1 MARVVHQP
9 AFLLHTRAY
18 RETSAL
24 LEMLTLDHGRVGLI
38 YKGAKRSPKRA
49 AQLQS
54 FHELRVSWSG
64 RGELPS
70 LTDLEITGASR
81 LATPR
86 LKICGL
92 YLNELL
98 MNLLPRNSPGEELY
112 RCYDATLS
120 QLDGQTAIEPS
131 LRRFELHLL
140 KLSGYGP
147 QLEFEAASER
157 AIDPEAYYYY
167 DNERGPVPSAPDA
180 EHSQALVSGRTLQA
194 LRAAKLP
201 DATLAGESRALLR
214 GIIDYQLRG
223 KKLISREIMKYL
235 ADG

>member
-9 AFLLHTRAY
+9 AFLLHARAY
-18 RETSAL
+18 RETSAI

-54 FHELRVSWSG
+54 FRELRVSWSG
-64 RGELPS
+64 RGELQT
-70 LTDLEITGASR
+70 LTDLEITGAAR

-112 RCYDATLS
+112 HSYEATLN
-120 QLDGQTAIEPS
+120 QLNAQTTVEPT
-131 LRRFELHLL
+131 LRRFELYLL

-167 DNERGPVPSAPDA
+167 DNERGPVPCAPDA
-180 EHSQALVSGRTLQA
+180 AHAQTLVSGRTLHA
-194 LRAAKLP
+194 LRTPEAP
-201 DATLAGESRALLR
+201 DPALAGESRALLR

-235 ADG
+235 ADA